1 MGKKVQD
8 LVKGIVITGTAVG
21 GASVFSNMGLAYAHE
36 IETTGE
42 EVVYDSAPEAAQEA
56 PAETASQ
63 EPTVTAEVT
72 PEAPA
77 AAPEAQEAAP
87 EAQEAAPEV
96 QAAAPEVQA
105 AAPEAQAAAPEAQ
118 AAEPE
123 AQAAAPEVQAAA
135 PEAQEAAPEVQA
147 ATPEAQTLQ
156 TAPTLMAAPAPKAAP
171 ALMAAPAPKAAPA
184 LMAAPAPAA
193 EPEAEA
199 TAAGLTNETETEASL
214 SDTAEPA
221 TVYTEEQISESGAS
235 LSTVESELS
244 STSEQLSTSAS
255 EAESEYE
262 SYSETMTTT
271 SEDYESKNYN
281 IAKLDKLE
289 DDVKTAQS
297 LEIAKRE
304 TLAAANK
311 SLDNEYFEKICRP
324 LAITMIKYNL
334 VIDGKADPNFID
346 SAQIKYYTPDGYDKK
361 HFCTIY
367 LGTDGQVHEEY
378 YDYVTANARG
388 ESLFRWSELSEE
400 DVAAGITIPRNI
412 SIENYSPYVSGI
424 NIVEK
429 FVQDNGIR
437 EDGRLFSY
445 TFTGDDGTV
454 KTFKITRQS
463 YSMEADENGHYKG
476 EYYYG
481 YAFMN
486 SQMDER
492 SELAAQMF
500 SLSNAIASTG
510 SKVEGYQSMV
520 DKYVARSNELDS
532 AWSEYIANSTKTAE
546 SLSNSTSTS
555 ERAASEQASTAAS
568 ELASTAKAE
577 SETAASI
584 SASESASV
592 ASSESTST
600 SNSVSTSTSTSSS
613 VSASESASVASS
625 QSGSTSASTS
635 ASESASAS
643 TSISASEAIE
653 GSESITISNAATE
666 YISDAA
672 GRVDTNVA
680 AGNTYRQ
687 AAVITPIDNDARVPL
702 AVLDQEILDDD
713 IVDAP
718 ANVDVITGID
728 DDQVARY
735 GELGPNGW
743 AGASLPIIGGL
754 TGLFVA
760 AKRRKESKEEE

>member
-56 PAETASQ
+56 PVETASQ
-63 EPTVTAEVT
+63 EPSVTAEVT
-72 PEAPA
+72 PEASAAPEA
-77 AAPEAQEAAP
+77 QEAAPEAQEAAP

-96 QAAAPEVQA
+96 QAAAPE
-105 AAPEAQAAAPEAQ
+105 AQ
-118 AAEPE
+118 
-123 AQAAAPEVQAAA
+123 V
-135 PEAQEAAPEVQA
+135 AAPEVQA

-156 TAPTLMAAPAPKAAP
+156 AAPTLMAAPATKAAP
-171 ALMAAPAPKAAPA
+171 TLMAAPAPKAAPA

-244 STSEQLSTSAS
+244 PTSEQLSTSAS

-311 SLDNEYFEKICRP
+311 SLDNEYFEKICKP

-437 EDGRLFSY
+437 EDGKLFSY

-454 KTFKITRQS
+454 KTFKITRHS

-520 DKYVARSNELDS
+520 DEYVARSNKLDS

-600 SNSVSTSTSTSSS
+600 STSVSTSTSTSSS

>member
-454 KTFKITRQS
+454 KIFKITRQS

-600 SNSVSTSTSTSSS
+600 STSVSTSTSTSSS

-718 ANVDVITGID
+718 ANVDVITGIA

>member
-1 MGKKVQD
+1 MGEKKVRS
-8 LVKGIVITGTAVG
+8 LLKGVAITGASVG
-21 GASVFSNMGLAYAHE
+21 GAALLGDADLVYAME
-36 IETTGE
+36 
-42 EVVYDSAPEAAQEA
+42 EAAGEIVVDTTPAPTVEVTA
-56 PAETASQ
+56 PASAA
-63 EPTVTAEVT
+63 VEV
-72 PEAPA
+72 
-77 AAPEAQEAAP
+77 
-87 EAQEAAPEV
+87 
-96 QAAAPEVQA
+96 
-105 AAPEAQAAAPEAQ
+105 
-118 AAEPE
+118 
-123 AQAAAPEVQAAA
+123 
-135 PEAQEAAPEVQA
+135 
-147 ATPEAQTLQ
+147 
-156 TAPTLMAAPAPKAAP
+156 
-171 ALMAAPAPKAAPA
+171 
-184 LMAAPAPAA
+184 AAPAPAA
-193 EPEAEA
+193 PAAVEVAPAPVAETPAPVAETPATPVEETPVETPAAPTVEAPVETPA
-199 TAAGLTNETETEASL
+199 TPAEETPAALAEDTNDDVFTILRGAYRDESIDENELTENKVELQAMRKAAPLATELTNDTETDASL

-271 SEDYESKNYN
+271 SEDYASKNYN

-289 DDVKTAQS
+289 QDVKSVQA

-437 EDGRLFSY
+437 GKGQLFSY

-454 KTFKITRQS
+454 KTFKITRQN

-476 EYYYG
+476 KDYYG

-492 SELAAQMF
+492 SELASEML
-500 SLSNAIASTG
+500 SLSEAIASTSSRG
-510 SKVEGYQSMV
+510 EGYQSMV
-520 DKYVARSNELDS
+520 DEYVARSNELDS
-532 AWSEYIANSTKTAE
+532 AWSEFAANSTKTAE

-555 ERAASEQASTAAS
+555 ESAASTAASQQASTEASELASNQASEQASTAAS
-568 ELASTAKAE
+568 EEASTA
-577 SETAASI
+577 ASTSA
-584 SASESASV
+584 SASESAAV
-592 ASSESTST
+592 AAT
-600 SNSVSTSTSTSSS
+600 
-613 VSASESASVASS
+613 VSAPAA
-625 QSGSTSASTS
+625 SASTS
-635 ASESASAS
+635 APAASAQ
-643 TSISASEAIE
+643 TVMPAASAIV
-653 GSESITISNAATE
+653 NP
-666 YISDAA
+666 
-672 GRVDTNVA
+672 
-680 AGNTYRQ
+680 
-687 AAVITPIDNDARVPL
+687 VITPIDDARVPL
-702 AVLDQEILDDD
+702 GVVNDDVVGGEEVTGGGNPVIEGRTIEAVSDVETEVTQIEDDD
-713 IVDAP
+713 VAKGVTVTENQGFVKRSFWWWIIAL
-718 ANVDVITGID
+718 ITGKITYD
-728 DDQVARY
+728 KV
-735 GELGPNGW
+735 
-743 AGASLPIIGGL
+743 
-754 TGLFVA
+754 
-760 AKRRKESKEEE
+760 KKEKEKEKENN

>member
-77 AAPEAQEAAP
+77 AAPEAEVTPEAPAAAPEAEVTPEAPAAAPEAEVTPEAPAAP

-96 QAAAPEVQA
+96 QAAAPEVQTLQ
-105 AAPEAQAAAPEAQ
+105 AAPA
-118 AAEPE
+118 
-123 AQAAAPEVQAAA
+123 
-135 PEAQEAAPEVQA
+135 
-147 ATPEAQTLQ
+147 
-156 TAPTLMAAPAPKAAP
+156 LMAAPAPKAAP
-171 ALMAAPAPKAAPA
+171 ALMAAPAPKAAPT
-184 LMAAPAPAA
+184 LMAAPAPKAAPESAAQAAPAA

-199 TAAGLTNETETEASL
+199 TAAGLTNGTETDASL

-271 SEDYESKNYN
+271 SENYESKNYN

-437 EDGRLFSY
+437 ENGKLFSY

-492 SELAAQMF
+492 AELASQMF
-500 SLSNAIASTG
+500 SLSGAIASTG
-510 SKVEGYQSMV
+510 SEVKGYQSMV
-520 DKYVARSNELDS
+520 DEYVARSNELDS

-555 ERAASEQASTAAS
+555 ERVASEQASTAAS

-600 SNSVSTSTSTSSS
+600 STSVSTSTSTSSS

-643 TSISASEAIE
+643 TSVSASEAIE

-680 AGNTYRQ
+680 AGNSYRQ

-735 GELGPNGW
+735 GELGPNGC

-760 AKRRKESKEEE
+760 AKRRKESKEE